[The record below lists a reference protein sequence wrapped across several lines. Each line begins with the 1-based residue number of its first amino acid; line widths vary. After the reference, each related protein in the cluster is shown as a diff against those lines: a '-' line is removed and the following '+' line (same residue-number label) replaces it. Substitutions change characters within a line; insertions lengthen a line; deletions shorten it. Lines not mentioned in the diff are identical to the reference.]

1 MTQTSQPAGTV
12 AIATIP
18 TAHASRYL
26 QQMAKHFQHKLP
38 VTFDPH
44 AGTVKFS
51 IGDCGMAA
59 SDSALILTL
68 VAAEATQMDQL
79 KDVVV
84 RHLVRFAFREE
95 LAIDWQPV

>member
-1 MTQTSQPAGTV
+1 MTETPTVAGTV
-12 AIATIP
+12 AVATIP
-18 TAHASRYL
+18 TSHASRYL

-59 SDSALILTL
+59 SETALTLTL
-68 VAAEATQMDQL
+68 VAADAGQMDQL

-95 LAIDWQPV
+95 LAIAWQVI